1 MKLRKQLPDE
11 IISLLGEGV
20 EVVGDISFTH
30 GLRVDGT
37 IKGKIRS
44 EATLVIGP
52 KGKVEGEVSIR
63 RVSVTGEF
71 RGTIH
76 ASDRIEIHREGKV
89 CGDLFTPCLII
100 EAGAFFE
107 GKCNMSEQKVAK
119 PAEGALLRAVE
130 PPSESGRATAGN

>member
-1 MKLRKQLPDE
+1 MKLKKHSPDE

-20 EVVGDISFTH
+20 EVVGDASFTH

-44 EATLVIGP
+44 EATLVIGQ
-52 KGKVEGEVSIR
+52 KGKVEGDVSIR

-89 CGDLFTPCLII
+89 WGDLFTPCLII

-107 GKCNMSEQKVAK
+107 GKCNMSEQKAAK

-130 PPSESGRATAGN
+130 PPSESGRITAGS